1 MDILQTRNPTWG
13 FFGTFGRHDE
23 PGAAWALAS
32 EAIAK
37 ATGCPAKDVRTFL
50 ESHKGRLFAEGVIE
64 LMPANALETA
74 VDAAV
79 ARWMRLTI
87 TLKDE
92 RDYGIPVGL
101 PYLTGFV
108 CHCELEAD
116 TGEGLAPRAQPF
128 V

>member
-1 MDILQTRNPTWG
+1 MNYG
-13 FFGTFGRHDE
+13 FLGIFDRDDD
-23 PGAAWALAS
+23 PGAVWALAS

-37 ATGCPAKDVRTFL
+37 ATGCPAKDVRRFL
-50 ESHKGRLFAEGVIE
+50 ESTKGRDFALAVKEH
-64 LMPANALETA
+64 MWKNALETVETA

-79 ARWMRLTI
+79 ERWMG
-87 TLKDE
+87 LKISPKDD
-92 RDYGIPVGL
+92 R

-116 TGEGLAPRAQPF
+116 TGKDWPPHIYPF